1 MLVVG
6 VSDNRLLYVC
16 GLHVGWSVCVCVVG
30 MSAYTANTTPSA
42 GSACVVN
49 AHDQSFAAH
58 PLSVQFAAGET

>member
-1 MLVVG
+1 MCVACMLG
-6 VSDNRLLYVC
+6 GRCVC
-16 GLHVGWSVCVCVVG
+16 VCVCVVG
-30 MSAYTANTTPSA
+30 MSTYTANTTPSA